1 MKWILL
7 LTLLTLVS
15 CDKPVTYEFKE
26 EFKEALTSD
35 LYSGSNRC
43 SSLAAV
49 LKKLNENGNKAVSEI
64 EKQVLANKENIIK
77 ACSRKAET
85 VPKKKVSVFSPV
97 NEAAKT
103 MVKVSESDFP
113 FFDKKSLR
121 ILMIDKGL
129 NIKVNWMPAKK

>member
-1 MKWILL
+1 MKLIIFSTLL
-7 LTLLTLVS
+7 LLVS

-26 EFKEALTSD
+26 EMREALTSD

-43 SSLAAV
+43 SSFAVV
-49 LKKLNENGNKAVSEI
+49 LKKLNENGNKAVSEV
-64 EKQVLANKENIIK
+64 EKQVLANRENIIK
-77 ACSRKAET
+77 ACSRKVET

-103 MVKVSESDFP
+103 IVKVSESDFP

-129 NIKVNWMPAKK
+129 SIKVNWMNPAK